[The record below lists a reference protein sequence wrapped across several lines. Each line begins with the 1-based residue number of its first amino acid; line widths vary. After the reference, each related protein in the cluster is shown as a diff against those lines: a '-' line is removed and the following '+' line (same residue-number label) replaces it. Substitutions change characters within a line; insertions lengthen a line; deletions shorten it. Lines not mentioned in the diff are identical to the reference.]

1 MYETEEENSMQ
12 LDREAINK
20 LLSLN
25 DIQLR
30 IVISRLLR
38 ENGIDPSAL
47 DIDTR
52 NMANLRGVLKN
63 ATDEDLKRASEML
76 ASAKNKK
83 Q

>member
-52 NMANLRGVLKN
+52 NMANLRSVLKN